1 MKKIRLI
8 LADDHPLIREGF
20 RSLLSKSDHFEIV
33 AEAESGIDL
42 IEKATEHHPDIVLVD
57 ITMPQLNGLQA
68 IERLKETDPS
78 LKFIILSM
86 HEEREYV
93 LQAIKTGAQ
102 GYLLKNVEHEELE
115 RAIRTVYDGGKYYS
129 SFVTHILAESISKPE
144 NTSETEIT
152 LREKEVLNRVAN
164 GQSTKQIASE
174 LNISIR
180 TVESH
185 RINMLRKLK
194 VNNSAELIRKAIEL
208 KILNDYPGKP

>member
-20 RSLLSKSDHFEIV
+20 RSLLSKSEYFEIV
-33 AEAESGIDL
+33 AEAESGTDL
-42 IEKATEHHPDIVLVD
+42 IEKASEHHPDIVLVD

-68 IERLKETDPS
+68 IERLKEMDSS

-102 GYLLKNVEHEELE
+102 GYLLKNVEGEELE
-115 RAIRTVYDGGKYYS
+115 RAIRTVNDGGKYYS
-129 SFVTHILAESISKPE
+129 AFVTQILAESISKPE
-144 NTSETEIT
+144 NTVEAEIT
-152 LREKEVLNRVAN
+152 LREKEVLQRVAN

-185 RINMLRKLK
+185 RINLLRKLK

-208 KILNDYPGKP
+208 KILND